1 MGYEGIERVLT
12 PGPAYRIG
20 RDPEGDIPISDDR
33 VSWHHAEL
41 RVEGSRWV
49 LADVG
54 STNGTYV
61 ADQRMDRVEIIGIFL
76 ARLGDPSDGTLLT
89 CVVTG
94 QEPGAAPGGRP
105 ATQVAD
111 LGGSALGGGLGPAT
125 IGPGGIPSGPD
136 TVGPGG
142 VPASPATR
150 GPDAAPASPT
160 AAPGSPAADPGGT
173 AVVHPVPPPP
183 AGPGEESPTGWPPI
197 VPPSPARP
205 PRDATMA
212 AGPMPEPPASP
223 PPARPAREATMA
235 AGWVAPE
242 PSAPSPVPPP
252 PAAAPGPPAAPA
264 SAGPVAPAAWP
275 AAQQPDPAPEP
286 PSPAGPGS
294 AAPPAA
300 GLLPPG
306 PAQPAAPAPGAVSP
320 EAAQPGPQVLPPGAA
335 TMGPAAIPAAP
346 LTLGPAPVPPPG
358 PGATPEPAVPEVVRI
373 GRAPESDIVIPDTS
387 ASRNHAELH
396 RDGAGLRIVDLG
408 SSNGTYVNGQRVKE
422 TQLSEGDI
430 VGIGSSVFR
439 LAGQHL
445 LKIHDAAAAVEA
457 TSAAAAVSVI
467 PDDGAPLAP
476 SPAEPAGPA
485 PAPPAAAPAPPV
497 PPPPGAPG
505 PAVAGVPAA
514 APAGAGQPGPW
525 AVPPKANADGTLEI
539 GYAIRWLVPRGE
551 RFANFGILN
560 DNDSQLEYYRKF
572 GHIYAV
578 GVPTKKWRLVVVS
591 DPDLLN
597 EVAGNEEQFGK
608 RAEEINFFAQLSNSR
623 GGGISVIGDSARTEM
638 IRRVMLPWYS
648 PQHQR
653 TQLELMKEQARRLVA
668 NWATL
673 PDEQPVDAR
682 VWMERYALEVSGR
695 GACNYNFGL
704 LDGNPSPPPF
714 AEAVLEST
722 KESIRR
728 VADPFPDS
736 RLAGRAN
743 RARRARYRQYNA
755 ELVRTA
761 DALVRARKYTTPLGP
776 QNDLLSRLVST
787 PDPET
792 GEYLD
797 RETVRD
803 QILMHLSNG
812 FNGPSITGA
821 WLAFALASYPEV
833 EEKVLAEIDGIT
845 GGDPDYDLKYDDL
858 LSLTYITQV
867 IKETLRVYPPQPV
880 TIRRSLKDG
889 MLGRYRVRKGDI
901 ILVGSLAAQRDP
913 RYWGPEPDAFD
924 PSRFEADKVVDR
936 PRHAFIPFSVGRRQ
950 CMAQEVSFMMLRVVL
965 FEIFKHYRLR
975 PAPGTAVVK
984 NTLVTTKPAAVA
996 VVRVPR
1002 ERPAWAAGP
1011 ADAGAPAAAPAP
1023 SAAGAPAPA
1032 MPSAPAVAAAA
1043 GAGAPAAVPAARP
1056 GPGNG
1061 GRPSSGGRDWGEPAE
1076 IPATS
1081 AYRHLV
1087 IAYGSNFGANK
1098 ELAEQFAQRSR
1109 FYGYTSE
1116 VVTLNEL
1123 AAAPPRT
1130 EPWLLAVMTSTYT
1143 SNPPSNAAAFKDLL
1157 ERSFPGA
1164 PMWQQCRYLVW
1175 GLGNSQWNAFLAF
1188 PRWVHA
1194 RLAELGATP
1203 VADFGYGDVG
1213 SPAWER
1219 LHAEWNNGVWP
1230 VLLGLSGAR
1239 RTDTA
1244 AARIAAEQAAVSALV
1259 GGDSGVAMQ
1268 RSLIGSIPAELRNRS
1283 AGGSS
1288 SIFRTP
1294 SGLRSLAV
1302 PPRGARED
1310 DAAAAGGAP
1319 VTSPPAPSGQPAPP
1333 VPASQ
1338 PAPAAQAAPG
1348 RRAAQP
1354 GSMLVPVTLTNAVD
1368 LETAEAR
1375 VLSVRELQAAGS
1387 PKQTRQLEL
1396 SLPAGFSYL
1405 AGGHVGICPKNDPQQ
1420 VERLAARLGAPPDGI
1435 FMVPEE
1441 IDARAVPRGV
1451 VLQVRNVLTSLVD
1464 IAGRPSAA
1472 LLDLLLEKVTD
1483 PSEWTRLAEFRDVLQ
1498 WPDGP
1503 RSDLHDM
1510 IDAGGY
1516 DVLQLLAE
1524 FPSCS
1529 LNIFDFLRVAQP
1541 LRPRYYSASSC
1552 PQVHGGQLVHL
1563 TVGHESVPVAG
1574 RPDRDFRGMSSHYL
1588 HTLREGDAVNVFFD
1602 DAAGFRLQ
1610 DDPAKPMIFV
1620 SAGTGFAPMRAFLW
1634 QRQALRDSG
1643 AALGE
1648 AVLFNGIR
1656 ERGVDDIYRDEIDQ
1670 FAADGLLDE
1679 VHLVAS
1685 REQPGTREHVQ
1696 DRIRAQGVLMNGL
1709 LAEGGYV
1716 YVCGSQPM
1724 RDGVRAAFA
1733 DVLTEHRPMPRPDA
1747 VAYLDALEA
1756 DGHYR
1761 PDLWG

>member
-1 MGYEGIERVLT
+1 MARSTVAPESPTGRAGRGWGGVPGAVLLSGRPKYSWRVEAGKPGSGGSAPPLVVGYEGIERVLT

-20 RDPEGDIPISDDR
+20 RDPKGDIPITDDR
-33 VSWHHAEL
+33 VSWRHAEL

-111 LGGSALGGGLGPAT
+111 LGGSALGRNLGPAT
-125 IGPGGIPSGPD
+125 VGPGGIPSGPD
-136 TVGPGG
+136 TVGPDG
-142 VPASPATR
+142 VPATR
-150 GPDAAPASPT
+150 GPAAASASP
-160 AAPGSPAADPGGT
+160 AADPGSPAADPGGT
-173 AVVHPVPPPP
+173 AVVQPVPAPS
-183 AGPGEESPTGWPPI
+183 AGPGAEPPTGWPPI
-197 VPPSPARP
+197 VPPVPSAEPPSPARP
-205 PRDATMA
+205 ARDATMA
-212 AGPMPEPPASP
+212 AGPTPEPPASP

-235 AGWVAPE
+235 AGWAAPE
-242 PSAPSPVPPP
+242 PPAPSPVPPP
-252 PAAAPGPPAAPA
+252 PAATPGP
-264 SAGPVAPAAWP
+264 
-275 AAQQPDPAPEP
+275 
-286 PSPAGPGS
+286 
-294 AAPPAA
+294 PPAA

-320 EAAQPGPQVLPPGAA
+320 EAAQPDPQVLPPGAA

-346 LTLGPAPVPPPG
+346 LTLGPAPAPPPAT
-358 PGATPEPAVPEVVRI
+358 PGGTPEPAVPEIVRI

-396 RDGAGLRIVDLG
+396 RDGADLRIVDLG

-422 TQLSEGDI
+422 TRLAEGDI

-445 LKIHDAAAAVEA
+445 LKIHDAAAAIEA
-457 TSAAAAVSVI
+457 TSAAAAVSVLHE
-467 PDDGAPLAP
+467 DGAPLAP

-497 PPPPGAPG
+497 PPMPGAPG
-505 PAVAGVPAA
+505 PAAAGVPAA

-539 GYAIRWLVPRGE
+539 GYAIRWLVPKGE

-591 DPDLLN
+591 DPDLLD
-597 EVAGNEEQFGK
+597 EVAGHEEQFGK

-668 NWATL
+668 NWAAL

-743 RARRARYRQYNA
+743 RARRDRYRKYNA

-761 DALVRARKYTTPLGP
+761 DALVRARKYTAPLGP

-803 QILMHLSNG
+803 QVLMHLSNG

-821 WLAFALASYPEV
+821 WLASVLASYPEV
-833 EEKVLAEIDGIT
+833 EEKMLAEIDGIT

-924 PSRFEADKVVDR
+924 PSRFEADRVVDR

-984 NTLVTTKPAAVA
+984 NTLVTTKPAAVP
-996 VVRVPR
+996 VVRIPR
-1002 ERPAWAAGP
+1002 ERAAWADGA
-1011 ADAGAPAAAPAP
+1011 AAAGAPAAAPAP
-1023 SAAGAPAPA
+1023 SARR
-1032 MPSAPAVAAAA
+1032 
-1043 GAGAPAAVPAARP
+1043 RP
-1056 GPGNG
+1056 RLR
-1061 GRPSSGGRDWGEPAE
+1061 RP
-1076 IPATS
+1076 
-1081 AYRHLV
+1081 
-1087 IAYGSNFGANK
+1087 
-1098 ELAEQFAQRSR
+1098 
-1109 FYGYTSE
+1109 
-1116 VVTLNEL
+1116 
-1123 AAAPPRT
+1123 
-1130 EPWLLAVMTSTYT
+1130 
-1143 SNPPSNAAAFKDLL
+1143 
-1157 ERSFPGA
+1157 
-1164 PMWQQCRYLVW
+1164 CR
-1175 GLGNSQWNAFLAF
+1175 
-1188 PRWVHA
+1188 
-1194 RLAELGATP
+1194 
-1203 VADFGYGDVG
+1203 
-1213 SPAWER
+1213 
-1219 LHAEWNNGVWP
+1219 
-1230 VLLGLSGAR
+1230 
-1239 RTDTA
+1239 
-1244 AARIAAEQAAVSALV
+1244 
-1259 GGDSGVAMQ
+1259 
-1268 RSLIGSIPAELRNRS
+1268 
-1283 AGGSS
+1283 
-1288 SIFRTP
+1288 
-1294 SGLRSLAV
+1294 
-1302 PPRGARED
+1302 
-1310 DAAAAGGAP
+1310 
-1319 VTSPPAPSGQPAPP
+1319 
-1333 VPASQ
+1333 
-1338 PAPAAQAAPG
+1338 
-1348 RRAAQP
+1348 
-1354 GSMLVPVTLTNAVD
+1354 
-1368 LETAEAR
+1368 
-1375 VLSVRELQAAGS
+1375 
-1387 PKQTRQLEL
+1387 
-1396 SLPAGFSYL
+1396 
-1405 AGGHVGICPKNDPQQ
+1405 
-1420 VERLAARLGAPPDGI
+1420 
-1435 FMVPEE
+1435 
-1441 IDARAVPRGV
+1441 
-1451 VLQVRNVLTSLVD
+1451 
-1464 IAGRPSAA
+1464 
-1472 LLDLLLEKVTD
+1472 
-1483 PSEWTRLAEFRDVLQ
+1483 
-1498 WPDGP
+1498 
-1503 RSDLHDM
+1503 
-1510 IDAGGY
+1510 
-1516 DVLQLLAE
+1516 
-1524 FPSCS
+1524 
-1529 LNIFDFLRVAQP
+1529 P
-1541 LRPRYYSASSC
+1541 LRPRR
-1552 PQVHGGQLVHL
+1552 PWLRL
-1563 TVGHESVPVAG
+1563 RPLLRRPLRPRRVPCRATAGG
-1574 RPDRDFRGMSSHYL
+1574 RPPADGTGASPPRSRPRARTAIWSSP
-1588 HTLREGDAVNVFFD
+1588 T
-1602 DAAGFRLQ
+1602 AATSVRTRNSPSSSRSAAASTAT
-1610 DDPAKPMIFV
+1610 PAK
-1620 SAGTGFAPMRAFLW
+1620 W
-1634 QRQALRDSG
+1634 
-1643 AALGE
+1643 
-1648 AVLFNGIR
+1648 
-1656 ERGVDDIYRDEIDQ
+1656 
-1670 FAADGLLDE
+1670 
-1679 VHLVAS
+1679 S
-1685 REQPGTREHVQ
+1685 R
-1696 DRIRAQGVLMNGL
+1696 
-1709 LAEGGYV
+1709 
-1716 YVCGSQPM
+1716 
-1724 RDGVRAAFA
+1724 
-1733 DVLTEHRPMPRPDA
+1733 
-1747 VAYLDALEA
+1747 
-1756 DGHYR
+1756 
-1761 PDLWG
+1761 